1 MPPALGNI
9 EPSSVYVRAIVSATA
24 APMTQARMAAGPAM
38 AAARSAPKSQPEP
51 MIDPRPVAVRAMVP
65 RDRR

>member
-1 MPPALGNI
+1 M
-9 EPSSVYVRAIVSATA
+9 VSATA

-51 MIDPRPVAVRAMVP
+51 MIDPRPTAVRATGPSV
-65 RDRR
+65 RR